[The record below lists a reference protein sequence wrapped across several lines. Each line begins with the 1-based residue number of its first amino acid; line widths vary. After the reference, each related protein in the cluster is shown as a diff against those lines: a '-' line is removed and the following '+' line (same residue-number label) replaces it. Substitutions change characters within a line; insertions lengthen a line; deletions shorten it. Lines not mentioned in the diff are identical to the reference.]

1 MIVNSK
7 EWAITFLNNIVFLL
21 IPWILYNII
30 WLYLP
35 HSSLNSIQIH
45 SLFLALPN
53 FILVLKTITHK
64 VHLFWVWDYPLEH
77 GGILP
82 GINKQTN
89 KRLFLFQGH
98 QLLVAPQLGMGI
110 LEPPSCLSCL
120 CVAVLHGLILYRQ
133 HSHLEFLSTA
143 AMECSENH
151 FTLILPALW
160 LLQPFH
166 LLFCKDPWAGLVEE
180 SREMGSDSDVRFV
193 AEHSTDTQF
202 LYLAQL
208 WISVLA
214 IRCTEKLLWRGL
226 GAAHTHLKK

>member
-1 MIVNSK
+1 MIANLK

-64 VHLFWVWDYPLEH
+64 AHLFWVWDYPLEH

-82 GINKQTN
+82 GIKKQTTVPLPRSSAVSSSSVRN
-89 KRLFLFQGH
+89 GDSGAPILP
-98 QLLVAPQLGMGI
+98 LLPLCCSAPWLDLVQTTQ
-110 LEPPSCLSCL
+110 PPW
-120 CVAVLHGLILYRQ
+120 VM
-133 HSHLEFLSTA
+133 STA

-151 FTLILPALW
+151 FALILPALW

-166 LLFCKDPWAGLVEE
+166 LLFCKDPWARPVEE
-180 SREMGSDSDVRFV
+180 SRETGSDSGVPFV

-208 WISVLA
+208 
-214 IRCTEKLLWRGL
+214 
-226 GAAHTHLKK
+226 